1 MSRRTRRVA
10 KVLVFLSALV
20 PLALLIRAFVSGE
33 LLLTEPVKNIQH
45 RTGIAALTLLLL
57 TLTVTPLRRLTGWN
71 EIIKFRRMLGV
82 FAFFYATLHA
92 SSYFV
97 FDQEL
102 SPTAI
107 AADVQEHPWVLLGF
121 TAFTLLIPLAVTSTT
136 GWVRR
141 LGGRRWRALHQLIYV
156 AAAAAVLHFLWL
168 VKLDVRKPVFYA
180 VALVAL
186 LSIRLVYLRRDR
198 RGRRVRKTVRLH
210 AEEHG
215 ARLGTQRSVID
226 LTGRMTS
233 ASFRPRDA

>member
-1 MSRRTRRVA
+1 MTRRARRVA

-45 RTGIAALTLLLL
+45 RTGTAALILLLL
-57 TLTVTPLRRLTGWN
+57 TLAVTPLRRLTGWN

-82 FAFFYATLHA
+82 FAFFYAVLHA
-92 SSYFV
+92 FSYFV

-102 SPTAI
+102 SPGAI

-121 TAFTLLIPLAVTSTT
+121 TAFTLLIPLAVTSTA

-141 LGGRRWRALHQLIYV
+141 LGGRRWRGLHQVVYV

-168 VKLDVRKPVFYA
+168 VKLDVREPVFYA

-198 RGRRVRKTVRLH
+198 RARRVRKPSV
-210 AEEHG
+210 
-215 ARLGTQRSVID
+215 GTPRNTEPASAASV
-226 LTGRMTS
+226 
-233 ASFRPRDA
+233 P